1 MTTLRSY
8 LITGLAMAV
17 VGVGGLVLLFTN
29 AYPTLGPRWLF
40 FFLLTLGIC
49 GLALPAVAYLHRR
62 FPSDPPVDWDT
73 ILREVIWF
81 GTYISLIAWLQ
92 LGRVLNLSIAFF
104 LLLGFIL
111 IEYLIRMRERS
122 RWEPRK

>member
-1 MTTLRSY
+1 
-8 LITGLAMAV
+8 MAV
-17 VGVGGLVLLFTN
+17 VGWGGLMLLLTN

-40 FFLLTLGIC
+40 FFLLTLGLC
-49 GLALPAVAYLHRR
+49 GIAMPAVAYLHRR

-73 ILREVIWF
+73 ILRQVIWV
-81 GTYISLIAWLQ
+81 GTYGSLVFWLQ

-104 LLLGFIL
+104 LAMGFIL